1 MKNIFLKATSLIF
14 VCVFIVCAFVS
25 CSPQEKLELVS
36 CELIKTSY
44 GVNGIFTVLN
54 NEKAQIYNLTVT
66 VKAYDENG
74 EFIDS
79 AKGEYAL
86 HVDPEHEATITVDLP
101 ENTESAKAVGY
112 TYVVDGKENNG
123 SFAESPAATF
133 PPQTTADTKI
143 DTREELAEKLI
154 EDVEHQFML
163 QHYEA
168 HGYYDKEK
176 NQVIIASYATKT
188 YADCS
193 YANSID
199 PTVYNELAKSIQ
211 QMSLTCYEEF
221 ENYNFKDVKVSIGFL
236 SSDEKIMISATNGEI
251 VDNFS

>member
-1 MKNIFLKATSLIF
+1 MKKAVSLFLIF
-14 VCVFIVCAFVS
+14 AFVACFFS
-25 CSPQEKLELVS
+25 GCSAKAGVEITS
-36 CELIKTSY
+36 CELNKTSR
-44 GVNGIFTVLN
+44 GVSGIFTVLSH
-54 NEKAQIYNLTVT
+54 EKAQIYNLAITVD
-66 VKAYDENG
+66 AYDRDGNVIE
-74 EFIDS
+74 S
-79 AKGEYAL
+79 ACGEYAIY
-86 HVDPEHEATITVDLP
+86 VDPEHEATITVELP
-101 ENTESAKAVGY
+101 EATESAKATGY
-112 TYVVDGKENNG
+112 KYVVEGEETDG
-123 SFAESPAATF
+123 SFTDSPVATF

-168 HGYYDKEK
+168 HGYYDKEN

-193 YANSID
+193 YAYSID
-199 PTVYNELAKSIQ
+199 PTSYNELAKSIQ
-211 QMSLTCYEEF
+211 QMSLTCYKEF